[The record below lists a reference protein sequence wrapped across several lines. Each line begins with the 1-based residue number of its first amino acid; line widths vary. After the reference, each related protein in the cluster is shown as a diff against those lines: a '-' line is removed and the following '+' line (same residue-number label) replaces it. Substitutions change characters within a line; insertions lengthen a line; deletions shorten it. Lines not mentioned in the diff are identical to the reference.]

1 MKLAAKVHKILKS
14 KQSDWLKNTLFFNTD
29 KKNAVNSFGNFF

>member
-1 MKLAAKVHKILKS
+1 MKLAAKVHKILKY